1 VYEGGTISPTGATLA
16 PALLFNTGQQIF
28 VRFSVA
34 ATDRAI
40 RVNILAMKPELKKLS
55 EQTIVITGPT
65 SGIGLVTA
73 RLAAKRGARLVLAAR
88 TSGALRELTNE
99 IRDQGGEAEYAVA
112 DVSDNQQVQDIAQ
125 VAIERFGG
133 FDTWVNNAA
142 ISIYGNIDQ
151 VPLEDQRKLFETNY
165 WGVVHGSLVAADHL
179 KDRGGALVNVGSV
192 LSDRAVPIQGIYCA
206 SKHAVKGF
214 TDAFRME
221 LEHAQAPIS
230 VTLIKPS
237 SIDTPYR
244 QHAKNYLRKEPK
256 NPWPV
261 YAPEPV
267 AEAILY
273 AAEHP
278 IRDIYVGGAGRALSV
293 ASFLTPRGT
302 DKFMDSIMFESQQED
317 HPSSSPHAGLYQ
329 PSGSLLERGGYAGHV
344 AKGSLYT
351 KSSLHPFIAGG
362 LFAAGV
368 GLVYAATRRFRG
380 NGTSGID

>member
-1 VYEGGTISPTGATLA
+1 MLA
-16 PALLFNTGQQIF
+16 PALLCKTTEQIF
-28 VRFSVA
+28 VRFSIA
-34 ATDRAI
+34 AI
-40 RVNILAMKPELKKLS
+40 VIKILPMKPELKKLS

-73 RLAAKRGARLVLAAR
+73 RLAASRGARLVLAAR

-99 IRDQGGEAEYAVA
+99 IREHGGQAEYAVA
-112 DVSDNQQVQDIAQ
+112 DVSDRQQVEDIAH

-142 ISIYGNIDQ
+142 ISIYGKLDD
-151 VPLEDQRKLFETNY
+151 VSLEDHRKLFDTNY
-165 WGVVHGSLVAADHL
+165 WGVVHGSLVAAEHL
-179 KDRGGALVNVGSV
+179 RQRGGALVNVGSA
-192 LSDRAVPIQGIYCA
+192 LSDRAMPIQGTYCA

-221 LEHAQAPIS
+221 LEHEGAPIS

-244 QHAKNYLRKEPK
+244 QHAKNYLPNEPK
-256 NPWPV
+256 NPAPV
-261 YAPEPV
+261 YAPEAV

-293 ASFLTPRGT
+293 AGFLTPRVT
-302 DKFMDSIMFESQQED
+302 DKFMDSLMFDSQQED
-317 HPSSSPHAGLYQ
+317 HPSSSPHTGLDH
-329 PSGSLLERGGYAGHV
+329 PSGSLLERGGYPGHV
-344 AKGSLYT
+344 AESSIYT

-368 GLVYAATRRFRG
+368 GLVYVATRRFRR
-380 NGTSGID
+380 NGTSDNLIKEP